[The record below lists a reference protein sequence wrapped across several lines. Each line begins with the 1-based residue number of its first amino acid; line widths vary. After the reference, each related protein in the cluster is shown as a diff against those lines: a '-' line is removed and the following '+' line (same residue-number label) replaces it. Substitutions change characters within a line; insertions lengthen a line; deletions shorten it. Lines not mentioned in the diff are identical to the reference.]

1 MAVYSY
7 IAKDA
12 QGNQFAGTYRD
23 IETVSALRQE
33 LSKIGYTLVQAS
45 QAGDR
50 QATPGPFRRI
60 PEKDVVA
67 FAYQLASMYSAGL
80 TVLQCLRNIEDQ
92 TGHPALRAV
101 LSDIGQSIE
110 TGSSLKKAFDRH
122 AEVFS
127 HFFVGMVGAGE
138 AGGKLAESLD
148 RVAEYL
154 EKRQELRHKIK
165 SAFTYPAIVGVVCVI
180 VVTCMLIFVVPMFSR
195 LYARLHVALPGPTQ
209 FLILLSGALCR
220 WWMPIAAA
228 VFGLTVC
235 IRRLLRTPALRAWLD
250 DARLRM
256 PVLGRVNRLIVV
268 SRFTRTFA
276 ALVSVGVPLIEAI
289 EVAQTVVHNSRMSRI
304 ARDLQESI
312 RAGRPVAGSLKDH
325 DLFPAVVVQMADSG
339 EQAGMLAEM
348 LTKAAD
354 FLDRDINRRV
364 ARLVVKVEP
373 ALTLAMGLLIGLIL
387 LGVYMPMFDY
397 MGHLK

>member
-1 MAVYSY
+1 MSVYSY

-12 QGNQFAGTYRD
+12 QGNQFAGTYCD
-23 IETVSALRQE
+23 VETVSALREE
-33 LSKIGYTLVQAS
+33 LSKIGYTLVQAKK
-45 QAGDR
+45 AGG
-50 QATPGPFRRI
+50 ASAPGWFRRI

-67 FAYQLASMYSAGL
+67 FAYQLAGMYSAGL

-92 TGHPALRAV
+92 TTRPALRAV
-101 LSDIGQSIE
+101 VSDIRQGIE

-154 EKRQELRHKIK
+154 EKRQELRQKIK
-165 SAFTYPAIVGVVCVI
+165 SAFTYPAIVGVGCAI

-195 LYARLHVALPGPTQ
+195 LYARLHVDLPGPTQ
-209 FLILLSGALCR
+209 FLILVSRALR
-220 WWMPIAAA
+220 GWWLPIAVA
-228 VFGLTVC
+228 VFGLVVGL
-235 IRRLLRTPALRAWLD
+235 RRLLRTPSARDWVD

-256 PVLGRVNRLIVV
+256 PVLGRVHRLIVV

-289 EVAQTVVHNSRMSRI
+289 EVAQAVVHNSRMSRI

-312 RAGRPVAGSLKDH
+312 RAGRPVAGSLKEH
-325 DLFPAVVVQMADSG
+325 DLFPPVVVQMADSG

-364 ARLVVKVEP
+364 AKLVVKVEP
-373 ALTLAMGLLIGLIL
+373 ALTLVMGVLIGLIL
-387 LGVYMPMFDY
+387 LGVYLPMFDY